1 MCECGDEDADQGR
14 ARRGACGT
22 REAKLRLWTLT
33 WVVFHAIVARWTPVT
48 WASVSM
54 VSRDT
59 EL

>member
-33 WVVFHAIVARWTPVT
+33 WVV
-48 WASVSM
+48 ASCFM
-54 VSRDT
+54 R
-59 EL
+59 LWQGGHL